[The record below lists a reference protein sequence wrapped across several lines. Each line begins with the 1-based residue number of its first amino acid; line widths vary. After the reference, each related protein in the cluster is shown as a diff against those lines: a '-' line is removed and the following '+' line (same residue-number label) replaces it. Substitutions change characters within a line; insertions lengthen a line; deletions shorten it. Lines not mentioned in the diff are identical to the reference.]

1 MDPSTPGVSQ
11 DASPG
16 PEYVAVGQITKP
28 HGLRGE
34 VQVKPLTENPQRFGP
49 GSAMFVGVDASS
61 LDPISVSYSRPHQ
74 AGLRVRFDAVS
85 DAAAAEKLRGRFLFI
100 PVGDLGELREGEYWE
115 HELVGLDVRH
125 VDGTH
130 MGKLAA
136 VIDRP
141 GQDLWSINTP
151 TGEVLFPA
159 ARELVREVN
168 LEQRIVVIDP
178 PEGLF

>member
-1 MDPSTPGVSQ
+1 MDLLTPDSSQDPSS
-11 DASPG
+11 G

-34 VQVKPLTENPQRFGP
+34 VQVKPLTENPQRFAP
-49 GSAMFVGVDASS
+49 GSAMFVGADASS
-61 LDPISVSYSRPHQ
+61 LAPISVSYSRPHQ

-85 DAAAAEKLRGRFLFI
+85 DAAAAETLRGRFLFI
-100 PVGDLGELREGEYWE
+100 PVGELGELREGEYWE
-115 HELVGLDVRH
+115 HELVGLGVHH
-125 VDGTH
+125 VDGTRI
-130 MGKLAA
+130 GTLAA

-141 GQDLWSINTP
+141 GQDLWSIDTS

-168 LEQRIVVIDP
+168 LEQRVVVIDP
-178 PEGLF
+178 PAGLF